1 VVAGAVVWG
10 VGILAGFGEQAALMG
25 LGLAAVALVAY
36 GAFAVGRY
44 FGVGPLARPPRPG
57 DPAAWL
63 PPASTPPADWLR
75 LGSRMGIPAIWGAI
89 SLLVIPIAVYVAS
102 FLPWIALGNRLV
114 ESWPANH
121 TGETLLALT
130 QRMYNYHD
138 TLRAAHAAYSPWWA
152 WPFDL
157 KPVWFYSASYA
168 SDTAAAVY
176 GAGSLVVFWLGVVAI
191 AFVAWQAW
199 ARRSPALAIL
209 AIAFAWQWLPWARI
223 DRGTYQYHYYTALPF
238 VVIALGYLAAELWHG
253 PSRRT
258 WLGIRVAAA
267 IAIVAPALMWLGRGT
282 LCTIAGV
289 ERARPG
295 SEACAPNPG
304 SLSTVI
310 SFLGEG
316 PAAFLR
322 AMPPEAIALLFLVP
336 LSLVAW
342 FVVTARDARRFVG
355 GMVVAAI
362 AWFLVWY
369 PNIAALPL
377 PSRVYNAYQ
386 GVLPT
391 WVWSF
396 QFPVNLDPATESPAL
411 LTAGTLVLVGA
422 LTATCLIVG
431 YAAWSW
437 RLATAQRGSEGPDTS
452 FMQGGPAPGP
462 G

>member
-1 VVAGAVVWG
+1 
-10 VGILAGFGEQAALMG
+10 MG
-25 LGLAAVALVAY
+25 LPAV
-36 GAFAVGRY
+36 
-44 FGVGPLARPPRPG
+44 
-57 DPAAWL
+57 
-63 PPASTPPADWLR
+63 
-75 LGSRMGIPAIWGAI
+75 WGAI
-89 SLLVIPIAVYVAS
+89 SLLVVPIAVYVAS
-102 FLPWIALGNRLV
+102 FLPWVALGNRLV

-130 QRMYNYHD
+130 QRMYDYHD

-176 GAGSLVVFWLGVVAI
+176 GAGSLVIFWLGVVAI
-191 AFVAWQAW
+191 AFTAWQAW

-209 AIAFAWQWLPWARI
+209 VIAFAWQWLPWARI

-258 WLGIRVAAA
+258 WLGIRIAAA
-267 IAIVAPALMWLGRGT
+267 IAIVAPALMWLGRGVV
-282 LCTIAGV
+282 CSVAGV
-289 ERARPG
+289 ERARPN

-304 SLSTVI
+304 TLSTVI
-310 SFLGEG
+310 TFLGEG

-322 AMPPEAIALLFLVP
+322 AMPPEAIALFFLVP
-336 LSLVAW
+336 LAVVAW
-342 FVVTARDARRFVG
+342 FVLTARDARRFVG
-355 GMVVAAI
+355 GMVVAAM
-362 AWFLVWY
+362 AWILVWY
-369 PNIAALPL
+369 PNIASLPL
-377 PSRVYNAYQ
+377 PARVYNAYQ

-396 QFPVNLDPATESPAL
+396 QFPVNLDPATEAPAL
-411 LTAGTLVLVGA
+411 LTVGTLVLLGA
-422 LTATCLIVG
+422 LTATCLIVA

-437 RLATAQRGSEGPDTS
+437 RLATAQRGTGDPDAS
-452 FMQGGPAPGP
+452 FMEGGPAPGS